1 MSRRMDAF
9 SCLALVLSGIV
20 VGGCSQSTAVQEY
33 YILGAARKSAPV
45 AAPNDATLDVRRL
58 SVDSA
63 FAKKDLIYRLGEFQ
77 YEPDFYRAFLI
88 SPGAMI
94 TEQTRRWL
102 ADSGLFKQVL
112 SSSSQTAPT
121 YTLEGTVA
129 ALYGDFRDEAAP
141 VAVMEIRYFLVEH
154 KTSDGVVVFSQ
165 FYRAANP
172 VLIRTVQA
180 LMDAL
185 GKDLTE
191 ILTRLEADLQTTLA
205 EQAAKTG
212 HADSPAP

>member
-1 MSRRMDAF
+1 MSHRMDAF
-9 SCLALVLSGIV
+9 LVFALVLSGIA
-20 VGGCSQSTAVQEY
+20 VGGCGQSTAVQEY
-33 YILGAARKSAPV
+33 YILETARKSAPA

-63 FAKKDLIYRLGEFQ
+63 FATKDLIYRLGEFQ
-77 YEPDFYRAFLI
+77 YEPDFYRQFLI

-102 ADSGLFKQVL
+102 ADSGVFEHVL
-112 SSSSQTAPT
+112 ASSSQTAPA

-129 ALYGDFRDEAAP
+129 ALYGDFRDESAP

-165 FYRAANP
+165 SYRAVNP
-172 VLIRTVQA
+172 VLVRTVQA

-191 ILTRLEADLQTTLA
+191 ILTRLEADLQTALT
-205 EQAAKTG
+205 ERAAKTG
-212 HADSPAP
+212 